1 MQIFS
6 DSIFISEYVSTWII
20 QIQKQNVITKD
31 SSFLN
36 FLPIVDDLLS
46 ILYIQQSLE
55 VLTSLSYGLHQ
66 KEKQMDR
73 DHEVSVRIQ
82 NF

>member
-55 VLTSLSYGLHQ
+55 VLISLSYGLHQ